1 MDEPVSNRLLS
12 CLLSTVLLSG
22 CTALQASPKPAASL
36 ADDKSQIIG
45 LWAMQALNEGQTTV
59 ADFRP
64 DGQLVLHA
72 FDCVKASQ
80 SPPDVM
86 GYSVTDDGQVI
97 NMILPSKT
105 LELKVLVFSPEF
117 MQFTSRTDGMTIR
130 YDFEKVD
137 TIDSVCERYLALKA
151 EQARI
156 RPYAASDFVA
166 APAIPEHPGMER
178 YAGTWGSDNV
188 LMVTIARDASG
199 GLYLS
204 TPSDQNWHYL
214 YNDVRWVGDVLHFQR
229 YTYSDN
235 EAMFRSP
242 KHRLQTP
249 TSLEPMPNG
258 RLREDFILNGDP
270 YMSTLTRM
278 K

>member
-1 MDEPVSNRLLS
+1 MNTVYKKLLS
-12 CLLSTVLLSG
+12 CVLSTVLLTG
-22 CTALQASPKPAASL
+22 CTALQGNPKPAVSL
-36 ADDKSQIIG
+36 ADDKSQIVG

-59 ADFRP
+59 ADFRA

-72 FDCVKASQ
+72 FDCVTSSKK
-80 SPPDVM
+80 PPDVM
-86 GYSVTDDGQVI
+86 EYSVAEDGQVI

-105 LELKVLVFSPEF
+105 LELKVLAFSPEF

-137 TIDSVCERYLALKA
+137 KVDSVCERYPELKS

-156 RPYAASDFVA
+156 APYKASDFVA
-166 APAIPEHPGMER
+166 APAIPEHPGMDR
-178 YAGTWGSDNV
+178 YVGTWGSDNV
-188 LMVTIARDASG
+188 LMVSIARDASG
-199 GLYLS
+199 SFYLS
-204 TPSDQNWHYL
+204 TPSDKNWHYL
-214 YNDVRWVGDVLHFQR
+214 YNNVHWVGDVLHFQR

-235 EAMFRSP
+235 EASFRSP

-249 TSLEPMPNG
+249 TSLELMPDG
-258 RLREDFILNGDP
+258 SLREDFMLNGDP